1 MKNIIILLQN
11 KKKKKKRSHKK
22 KKKKIKK
29 LLKKKK
35 KKKNRCLGRAS
46 ETIPVLTDGDVEDHR
61 KAHLFAFPACG
72 G

>member
-11 KKKKKKRSHKK
+11 
-22 KKKKIKK
+22 
-29 LLKKKK
+29 KK